1 MYPVL
6 ENHYMGPLTT
16 RVQSNMDPSRGF
28 EPHIPEKKLHT
39 KRTVINRAKRSKTM
53 FEVKLYK
60 NINKNPQGHNQK
72 EVPPLCNLQGNVYE

>member
-28 EPHIPEKKLHT
+28 EPHIPEKKLCT
-39 KRTVINRAKRSKTM
+39 KRTVIDRAKRSKTM

-60 NINKNPQGHNQK
+60 NINKNPQSHNQK
-72 EVPPLCNLQGNVYE
+72 EVPPLCNLKGNVYE